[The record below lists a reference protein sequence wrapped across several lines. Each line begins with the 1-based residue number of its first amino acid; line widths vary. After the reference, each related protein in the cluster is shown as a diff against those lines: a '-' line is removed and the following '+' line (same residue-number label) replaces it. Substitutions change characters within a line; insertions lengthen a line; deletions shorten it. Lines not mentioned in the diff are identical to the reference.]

1 MRPLVNTL
9 IFLYIILKNYIHNLL
24 GKMKKKYLKFQE
36 ANLWPK
42 PCGFHVGASAKK
54 KGGDQILKHSEIH
67 LHFSIQNFYLIY
79 DAENIICSKKKK
91 KKSLL
96 H

>member
-1 MRPLVNTL
+1 MQNTNLNTFNVCFFYVRFKIMRPLVNTL

-24 GKMKKKYLKFQE
+24 GKMKKKYLRFQE

-54 KGGDQILKHSEIH
+54 KGGETK
-67 LHFSIQNFYLIY
+67 Y
-79 DAENIICSKKKK
+79 
-91 KKSLL
+91 
-96 H
+96 